1 MLLKNFFK
9 SLPAFNHFSEEHL
22 AAFAMAMRVDEYPDG
37 HAFTYQGRQGKDL
50 FMLVEGEITVV
61 RYDELSGVSQQ
72 LKTLQAGE
80 LFGLLSLVDNMPA
93 AATCTAA
100 GPVKVAA
107 LPQAAYNLLFQSA
120 APIAYH
126 FQQLVAEQLARN
138 LYERNSALRALLNS
152 A

>member
-9 SLPAFNHFSEEHL
+9 TLPAFSHFSDQDL

-37 HAFTYQGRQGKDL
+37 HAFTYQGKQGKDL
-50 FMLVEGEITVV
+50 FMLVEGEVTVL
-61 RYDELSGVSQQ
+61 RYDELSGASQE
-72 LKTLQAGE
+72 LKKLKPGE
-80 LFGLLSLVDNMPA
+80 LFGLLSLVDNTPA

-107 LPQAAYNLLFQSA
+107 LPRAAYNLSFQSA

-126 FQQLVAEQLARN
+126 FQQLVAEQLARD
-138 LYERNSALRALLNS
+138 LYERNSALRALLKS
-152 A
+152 V